1 MDMDVEQM
9 VEWLEYLGIAPP
21 RLAWA
26 RNYDHWAFQVCNAFQ
41 DSLLIAWPIYGD
53 CYGDHRDG
61 LAARLVRSF
70 VYCAFCQQ
78 DARRIG

>member
-1 MDMDVEQM
+1 MDMDLEQM

-41 DSLLIAWPIYGD
+41 DSLLIAWPI
-53 CYGDHRDG
+53 
-61 LAARLVRSF
+61 
-70 VYCAFCQQ
+70 
-78 DARRIG
+78 